1 MSHGRVAHM
10 ILLVRIYIFGN
21 VIELSG
27 TGVRVGLREYYTII
41 PDFFSQRDDD
51 NHSCHQPYS
60 QGRLP
65 GTFMLNRYY
74 KSIVGS
80 LSAVAIAISD
90 DDSDSNGEY
99 YSLNQYS
106 AACLVR
112 YLLESLLSR
121 L

>member
-1 MSHGRVAHM
+1 MLLSHGRAAHM

-21 VIELSG
+21 VMSG
-27 TGVRVGLREYYTII
+27 QGWAFVSII
-41 PDFFSQRDDD
+41 SLFWIFFSQEDD

-65 GTFMLNRYY
+65 DTFMLNRYY

-80 LSAVAIAISD
+80 LTAVAIAISD

-112 YLLESLLSR
+112 YLSESLEC
-121 L
+121 